1 MFDIFLRLNI
11 SLRQLHQFAIV
22 AHELHFGRA
31 AERLNMTQPPLSMAI
46 QNLEASLGIK
56 LFDRTNRQIS
66 LTDAGTALLA
76 DVEQIREKL
85 DLAVTRARKIA
96 AGEEGEVRLGVLPS
110 CSILPDVLR
119 VLRRERP
126 GLAIDLREATTAE
139 QLALI
144 REQRIDAGLI
154 RPPVACPEDLE
165 HLVVAKQPL
174 VAVLPDDHHLSKLLA
189 VPIDAFREEPFIGTP
204 TDNAN
209 GLHGRI
215 SALTMTRGFEPNIVQ
230 VVREIPTVMALVAGG
245 LGVSIVPKSRLETG
259 YSGVTIRPIEMPQGM
274 PAPEIALWL
283 AWSRHN
289 SREALHGFLEALR
302 RTLT

>member
-1 MFDIFLRLNI
+1 
-11 SLRQLHQFAIV
+11 
-22 AHELHFGRA
+22 
-31 AERLNMTQPPLSMAI
+31 MAI
-46 QNLEASLGIK
+46 QNLETSLGIK
-56 LFDRTNRQIS
+56 LFDRTNRQVS
-66 LTDAGTALLA
+66 LTDAGTAFLA
-76 DVEQIREKL
+76 EVEQIREKL
-85 DLAVTRARKIA
+85 DLAITRARKIA
-96 AGEEGEVRLGVLPS
+96 AGEEGVVRLGVLPS
-110 CSILPDVLR
+110 CSILPEVLR
-119 VLRRERP
+119 ALRRERP

-144 REQRIDAGLI
+144 REQHIDAGLI

-174 VAVLPDDHHLSKLLA
+174 VAVLPDDHHLSKLPT

-215 SALTMTRGFEPNIVQ
+215 STLTMARGFEPNIIQ

-259 YSGVTIRPIEMPQGM
+259 YSGVTIRPIEMPRGT

-289 SREALHGFLEALR
+289 SREAMHGFLEAVR

>member
-22 AHELHFGRA
+22 ADELHFGRA
-31 AERLNMTQPPLSMAI
+31 AKRLNMTQPPLSMAI
-46 QNLEASLGIK
+46 QNLETSLGIK
-56 LFDRTNRQIS
+56 LFDRKNRPVS
-66 LTDAGTALLA
+66 LTDAGTAFLA
-76 DVEQIREKL
+76 EVEQIREKL
-85 DLAVTRARKIA
+85 DLAITRARKIA
-96 AGEEGEVRLGVLPS
+96 AG
-110 CSILPDVLR
+110 SILSEVLR
-119 VLRRERP
+119 ALRRERP

-144 REQRIDAGLI
+144 REQHIDAGLI

-174 VAVLPDDHHLSKLLA
+174 VAVLPDDHRLSTLPA

-215 SALTMTRGFEPNIVQ
+215 SALTMARGFEPNIIQ

-259 YSGVTIRPIEMPQGM
+259 YSGVTIRPIEMPRGT

-289 SREALHGFLEALR
+289 NREALHGFLEAVR